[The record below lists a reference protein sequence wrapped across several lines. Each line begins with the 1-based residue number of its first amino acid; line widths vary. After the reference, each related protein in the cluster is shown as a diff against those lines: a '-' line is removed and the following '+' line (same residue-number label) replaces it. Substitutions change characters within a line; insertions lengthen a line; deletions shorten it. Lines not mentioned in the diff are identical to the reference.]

1 MLVKMKNLLHK
12 QRNFAVSDT
21 VVMKGMPSD
30 IDHASDKNKDGDWD
44 RKSLVLTA
52 ILRFQNEYQYVKRF
66 CSFNRTVHM
75 WFLCEFMIVNEIRC
89 VNGHN

>member
-30 IDHASDKNKDGDWD
+30 IDHASDKNKDGD
-44 RKSLVLTA
+44 
-52 ILRFQNEYQYVKRF
+52 
-66 CSFNRTVHM
+66 
-75 WFLCEFMIVNEIRC
+75 
-89 VNGHN
+89 